1 MRTRVLATV
10 TALAAALLAATAP
23 ASPAAA
29 APAAHPP
36 TVRLL
41 GERIIPPGEFEGT
54 TVGGLS
60 GIDRDPRTGE
70 YVLICDDR
78 SDKQPARFYTAAI
91 DVGRHGLGEVELTG
105 THPFLRP
112 DGTTFPPLSATSDTN
127 TGTTVDP
134 EDIRVDPWTGDYAW
148 SQEGERILTPN
159 QVLIDPSVQTAHRDG
174 SYGRALPTPGVER
187 MSAAEQGPRQNQ
199 VLEGLAFAAG
209 GTLVVSAVEG
219 ALLQDG
225 PEATPE
231 AGTLSRIT
239 VQSRSGRLLA
249 QYAYPMEPVFARP
262 NPPGS
267 FSVNGVAAILA
278 VNPVDPTRYLVLER
292 SFVTGVGNKIR
303 IFEVELRGA
312 TDIAG
317 LDSIAGADVVP
328 VRKRLVADLA
338 DFDLSRV
345 DNVEGM
351 TWGPKL
357 PTGERTLLLVS
368 DDNFAASQVTQV
380 IALAVR

>member
-10 TALAAALLAATAP
+10 TALAAALVAATSSASAEPAGHAP
-23 ASPAAA
+23 A
-29 APAAHPP
+29 
-36 TVRLL
+36 VRLL
-41 GERIIPPGEFEGT
+41 GERIIPPGTFEGT

-70 YVLICDDR
+70 YVLVCDDR
-78 SDKQPARFYTAAI
+78 SDRQPARFYTAAI
-91 DVGRHGLGEVELTG
+91 DVDRHGLGEVELTG
-105 THPFLRP
+105 THPFLRK
-112 DGTTFPPLSATSDTN
+112 DGTTFPPLSATD
-127 TGTTVDP
+127 GTTVDP

-159 QVLIDPSVQTAHRDG
+159 QVLIDPSIQTAHRDG
-174 SYGRALPTPGVER
+174 SYGRALPTPKIER
-187 MSAAEQGPRQNQ
+187 MSATERGPRQNQ
-199 VLEGLAFAAG
+199 ALEALTFAAG
-209 GTLVVSAVEG
+209 GTLVVSALEG

-231 AGTLSRIT
+231 KGTLSRIT
-239 VQSRSGRLLA
+239 VQTRTGHLLA
-249 QYAYPMEPVFARP
+249 QYAYPQEKVFARP

-267 FSVNGVAAILA
+267 FANNGVTAILA
-278 VNPVDPTRYLVLER
+278 VSPTRYLVVER
-292 SFVTGVGNKIR
+292 SFVTGVGNSVRLCEIDT
-303 IFEVELRGA
+303 RGA
-312 TDIAG
+312 TDIARH
-317 LDSIAGADVVP
+317 DSIAGADVEP
-328 VRKRLVADLA
+328 VRKKLIADLA
-338 DFDLSRV
+338 DFDLSTV